1 MNELEVR
8 TDWIETNNDLEHVK
22 RLLERYPHDMKLKMR
37 EQELRKQR
45 IELSD
50 KLSVF
55 E

>member
-8 TDWIETNNDLEHVK
+8 TNWIETNNDLKNVK
-22 RLLERYPHDMKLKMR
+22 RLLERYPHNMKLKIR

-45 IELSD
+45 IELTD